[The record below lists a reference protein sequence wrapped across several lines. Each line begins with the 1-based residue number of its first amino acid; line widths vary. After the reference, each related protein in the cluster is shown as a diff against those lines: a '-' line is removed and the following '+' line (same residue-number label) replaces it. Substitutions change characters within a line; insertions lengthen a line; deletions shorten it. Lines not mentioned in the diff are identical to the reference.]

1 MSSQDKSTKKGEQM
15 VAFTFRLPPSLLE
28 QAKQRSGFITLP
40 RLLRILL
47 MKYIRGEIK
56 ISEEDANIE

>member
-1 MSSQDKSTKKGEQM
+1 MSSQNKATKKGEQM
-15 VAFTFRLPPSLLE
+15 IAYTFRLPPSLLE

-47 MKYIRGEIK
+47 VKYLRGEVK
-56 ISEEDANIE
+56 ISDEDAKIE

>member
-1 MSSQDKSTKKGEQM
+1 MI
-15 VAFTFRLPPSLLE
+15 AYTFRLPPSLLE

-47 MKYIRGEIK
+47 VKYLRGEVK
-56 ISEEDANIE
+56 ISDEDAKIE